1 MRDVCAVWQLTLW
14 EAVLGWNE
22 VCSGELMVMLFCGRN
37 LNELVEDQDMEE
49 CLEQLVLDLL
59 RGDSTFDSSDSTEFV
74 FSAMFLKSS

>member
-1 MRDVCAVWQLTLW
+1 
-14 EAVLGWNE
+14 
-22 VCSGELMVMLFCGRN
+22 MVMLFCGRN